1 VVNFWLPEIPGVAEN
16 VSSTYNFEPKDLKT
30 GVFTGLEVSYE
41 PGQWAVWAG
50 VVVMAIG
57 LTLVFY
63 VVHVRYWVVPV
74 QDGRGNLALWIG
86 GSANRNRDAF
96 EQTFKRLV
104 EQIEKQ
110 LKPNFAEAAEQLSAS
125 LPKTTTAGR

>member
-1 VVNFWLPEIPGVAEN
+1 
-16 VSSTYNFEPKDLKT
+16 
-30 GVFTGLEVSYE
+30 
-41 PGQWAVWAG
+41 
-50 VVVMAIG
+50 MAIG